1 MALHRAAAQGLNR
14 TYDGQPVKAPA
25 GGNNMTLFKGFGF
38 ATAAALSATTAFAGD
53 NFSLDKVPDLSDS
66 PALHVALEAGGGA
79 DLIIPFLEKFSEAT
93 GVDITHESMV
103 FATLYSKQIVEL
115 QGGTGAYDLVVTETS
130 WTNEWE
136 DYLMPMEELAEKFD
150 PAGAEGFRSYIAGH
164 DPGILRMASTRDG
177 TLVGVPYYTYTMINI
192 YREDLIN
199 DPTEKAAFQEKYG
212 YELAVPTTRDQL
224 RDVAEFF
231 TREAGETLKGE
242 TLEKPI
248 YGASLMA
255 GRFPHV
261 QDEVTALLWGDG
273 GRWARAVRDETGKV
287 IEFELT
293 DEDMAKLESAF
304 AYYQELMEFAP
315 PGTDNAFWD
324 FATAQ
329 FVEGNTAM
337 IPFMYAPLWNWSN
350 DVGKN
355 AAGGKAA
362 AAPVVG
368 ERPYTGAFHFAPSRD
383 SKNPEAAYWL
393 LKYIGSNATQTEMA
407 ESGWASARRDSLE
420 AVKDSDGDDAYR
432 NFGWIEATTSQW
444 DAQAPDVET
453 YLHFNSRAFG
463 KLYEQMTIIA
473 HENATGQITPAQ
485 AVANW
490 QRAMNRFQNRF
501 DDAGLQ
507 R

>member
-1 MALHRAAAQGLNR
+1 MRIVHRIGAAAAVLL
-14 TYDGQPVKAPA
+14 
-25 GGNNMTLFKGFGF
+25 M
-38 ATAAALSATTAFAGD
+38 AASAQAD
-53 NFSLDKVPDLSDS
+53 DFSLDDVPDLSGT

-79 DLIIPFLEKFSEAT
+79 DLIIPFLERFAEAA
-93 GVDITHESMV
+93 GVEITHESMV

-136 DYLMPMEELAEKFD
+136 DYLMPMEDLAAEHD
-150 PAGAEGFRSYIAGH
+150 PAGVEGFRSYIDGH
-164 DPGILRMASTRDG
+164 DDGILRMASTRAG

-192 YREDLIN
+192 YREDLLN
-199 DPTEKAAFQEKYG
+199 DSTEQAAFKEKYG
-212 YELAVPTTRDQL
+212 YDLAVPETRQQL
-224 RDVAEFF
+224 RDIAEFF
-231 TREAGETLKGE
+231 TRQAGETLKGA

-273 GRWARAVRDETGKV
+273 GRWARAVRDDSGTVTAFETP
-287 IEFELT
+287 

-304 AYYQELMEFAP
+304 AFYRDMMQFAP
-315 PGTDNAFWD
+315 PGTENAFWD

-337 IPFMYAPLWNWSN
+337 IPFMYAPLWNWST
-350 DVGKN
+350 DVRTN
-355 AAGGKAA
+355 AEGGKAGSA
-362 AAPVVG
+362 AVVG

-383 SKNPEAAYWL
+383 SRNPAAAYWL
-393 LKYIGSNATQTEMA
+393 LKFIGSKATQTEMA
-407 ESGWASARRDSLE
+407 ETGWASARRDALAS
-420 AVKDSDGDDAYR
+420 VDMSDPEVAHK
-432 NFGWIEATTSQW
+432 NFGWIEAVKMQW
-444 DAQAPDVET
+444 DEQAPDVES

-473 HENATGQITPAQ
+473 HENAIGSKTPAESVE
-485 AVANW
+485 AW
-490 QRAMNRFQNRF
+490 KRALDRFQNRF
-501 DDAGLQ
+501 DDATMAN
-507 R
+507 

>member
-1 MALHRAAAQGLNR
+1 MMSIKRLGL
-14 TYDGQPVKAPA
+14 
-25 GGNNMTLFKGFGF
+25 
-38 ATAAALSATTAFAGD
+38 ATAAALFATSTFAAD
-53 NFSLDKVPDLSDS
+53 DFSLDDVPDLSGS

-93 GVDITHESMV
+93 GVEVTHESMV

-136 DYLMPMEELAEKFD
+136 DYLAPMEELAGKFD
-150 PAGAEGFRSYIAGH
+150 PDGADGFRSYIAGH

-177 TLVGVPYYTYTMINI
+177 TLVGVPYYTYTMIDI

-199 DPTEKAAFQEKYG
+199 DPTEKAAFKDKYG
-212 YELAVPTTRDQL
+212 YELVVPTTRQQL
-224 RDVAEFF
+224 RDTAEFF
-231 TREAGETLKGE
+231 TRDAGETLKGE
-242 TLEKPI
+242 TLDKPI
-248 YGASLMA
+248 YGVSLMA

-261 QDEVTALLWGDG
+261 QDEVTALLWGDD
-273 GRWARAVRDETGKV
+273 GRWARTVRDDAGKV
-287 IEFELT
+287 VGFKVT

-304 AYYQELMEFAP
+304 AYYQELMQFAP
-315 PGTDNAFWD
+315 PGTENAFWD

-329 FVEGNTAM
+329 FVEGNTAL

-355 AAGGKAA
+355 AEGGKSA
-362 AAPVVG
+362 AAPVIG

-393 LKYIGSNATQTEMA
+393 LKYIGSHATQTEMA
-407 ESGWASARRDSLE
+407 KTGWASARRDALDT
-420 AVKDSDGDDAYR
+420 VKGAEDENAYR
-432 NFGWIEATTSQW
+432 NYGWIDPVLAQW
-444 DAQAPDVET
+444 DAQADDVES

-473 HENATGQITPAQ
+473 HENAIGQITPAE

-490 QRAMNRFQNRF
+490 KRALQRFQNRF
-501 DDAGLQ
+501 DDAKLT